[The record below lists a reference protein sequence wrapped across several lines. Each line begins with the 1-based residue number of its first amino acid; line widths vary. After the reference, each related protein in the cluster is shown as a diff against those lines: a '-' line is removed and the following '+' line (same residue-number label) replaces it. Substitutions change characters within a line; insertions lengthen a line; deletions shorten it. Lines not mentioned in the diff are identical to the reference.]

1 MKPVVFNQNAAV
13 MNTYLVIH
21 QGKCVIIDPGFNG
34 EDVIA
39 YLALHNL
46 TLSFVLITHG
56 HYDHIRDLRL
66 LAKTFAF
73 PLYIH
78 EADQPMLMD
87 DRMNGATYF
96 NGSFR
101 IKADQVVHI
110 IKDGEA
116 IPFGLDAF
124 KVWHTPGH
132 TAGCVCFEYLNY
144 LFTGDTLFHGDL
156 GRTDLVSG
164 SQKMLDKSIIKL
176 FQSVSNDRIVYP
188 GHEESSTMG
197 LERKENPYV
206 LRLLKS

>member
-13 MNTYLVIH
+13 MNTYLVIN

-46 TLSFVLITHG
+46 TLSMVLITHG

-66 LAKTFAF
+66 LAKTLVF

-78 EADQPMLMD
+78 EADQPMLLD

-101 IKADQVVHI
+101 IKADQVVHT
-110 IKDGEA
+110 IKDGDS

-176 FQSVSNDRIVYP
+176 FQNVSNDRIVYP

-197 LERKENPYV
+197 TERKENPYV

>member
-1 MKPVVFNQNAAV
+1 MKPVVFNQNAAQ
-13 MNTYLVIH
+13 MNSYLVIH
-21 QGKCVIIDPGFNG
+21 QGQCVLIDPGFNG
-34 EDVIA
+34 DDVLA
-39 YLALHNL
+39 YLTLHNL
-46 TLSFVLITHG
+46 KLNFVLITHG
-56 HYDHIRDLRL
+56 HYDHIRDLRV
-66 LAKTFAF
+66 LAKMLVF
-73 PLYIH
+73 PIYIH
-78 EADQPMLMD
+78 EADVPMLMD

-96 NGSFR
+96 HGSFR
-101 IKADQVVHI
+101 IKADQPVIQVH
-110 IKDGEA
+110 DGDK

-132 TAGCVCFEYLNY
+132 TSGCVCFEYLNY

-164 SQKMLDKSIIKL
+164 SQKLLDKSIVRL

-197 LERKENPYV
+197 NERKENPYV